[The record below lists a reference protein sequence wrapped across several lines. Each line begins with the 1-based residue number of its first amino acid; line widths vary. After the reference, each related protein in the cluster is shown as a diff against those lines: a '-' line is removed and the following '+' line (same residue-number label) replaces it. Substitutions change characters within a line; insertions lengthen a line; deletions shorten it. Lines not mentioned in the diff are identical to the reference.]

1 MEEITIY
8 TNPACPHCNKLKRIL
23 KSKNIKY
30 RDYDTEKGAPPRYV
44 VERDGHIPVPQVD
57 TGTRIIF
64 DYTTEEALA
73 DEIGALQDAG

>member
-1 MEEITIY
+1 MEVIIY
-8 TNPACPHCNKLKRIL
+8 TKPACPYCNKLKRIL
-23 KSKNIKY
+23 NSRNIKY
-30 RDYDTEKGAPPRYV
+30 RDYNTEKGETPRYV

-73 DEIGALQDAG
+73 DEIGALQGVG